1 MTWAKRTVNL
11 VGIRVPVDGNELR
24 LGINTQLVH
33 VVILEENARNS
44 RNLYRSWKRNAATL
58 VHPLLDCV
66 VLDTQL
72 RRKVQIHRVH
82 LVAEILLRLLRDVAV
97 LDLREVNALLRFLN
111 ELLRST
117 PERTITALSSIGS
130 VTLAVA
136 FKQLSIMENMKSS
149 NWLMIS

>member
-1 MTWAKRTVNL
+1 M
-11 VGIRVPVDGNELR
+11 
-24 LGINTQLVH
+24 
-33 VVILEENARNS
+33 
-44 RNLYRSWKRNAATL
+44 
-58 VHPLLDCV
+58 
-66 VLDTQL
+66 LDTQL

-130 VTLAVA
+130 VTVAVA

>member
-1 MTWAKRTVNL
+1 M
-11 VGIRVPVDGNELR
+11 
-24 LGINTQLVH
+24 
-33 VVILEENARNS
+33 
-44 RNLYRSWKRNAATL
+44 
-58 VHPLLDCV
+58 
-66 VLDTQL
+66 LDTQL

-82 LVAEILLRLLRDVAV
+82 LVAEILLWLLRDVAV

>member
-1 MTWAKRTVNL
+1 M
-11 VGIRVPVDGNELR
+11 
-24 LGINTQLVH
+24 
-33 VVILEENARNS
+33 
-44 RNLYRSWKRNAATL
+44 
-58 VHPLLDCV
+58 
-66 VLDTQL
+66 
-72 RRKVQIHRVH
+72 
-82 LVAEILLRLLRDVAV
+82 
-97 LDLREVNALLRFLN
+97 NALLRFLN

>member
-1 MTWAKRTVNL
+1 M
-11 VGIRVPVDGNELR
+11 
-24 LGINTQLVH
+24 
-33 VVILEENARNS
+33 
-44 RNLYRSWKRNAATL
+44 
-58 VHPLLDCV
+58 
-66 VLDTQL
+66 LDTQL

-117 PERTITALSSIGS
+117 PERTITALSLIGS
-130 VTLAVA
+130 VTLTVA

>member
-1 MTWAKRTVNL
+1 M
-11 VGIRVPVDGNELR
+11 
-24 LGINTQLVH
+24 
-33 VVILEENARNS
+33 
-44 RNLYRSWKRNAATL
+44 
-58 VHPLLDCV
+58 
-66 VLDTQL
+66 LDTQL

-136 FKQLSIMENMKSS
+136 FKQHSIMENMKSA

>member
-1 MTWAKRTVNL
+1 M
-11 VGIRVPVDGNELR
+11 
-24 LGINTQLVH
+24 
-33 VVILEENARNS
+33 
-44 RNLYRSWKRNAATL
+44 
-58 VHPLLDCV
+58 
-66 VLDTQL
+66 LDTQL
-72 RRKVQIHRVH
+72 RRKVQIHRVP
-82 LVAEILLRLLRDVAV
+82 LVAEIILRLLRDVAV

>member
-1 MTWAKRTVNL
+1 MTWAKRTVDL
-11 VGIRVPVDGNELR
+11 VGIRVPIDGNELR

-117 PERTITALSSIGS
+117 PE
-130 VTLAVA
+130 
-136 FKQLSIMENMKSS
+136 
-149 NWLMIS
+149 

>member
-1 MTWAKRTVNL
+1 M
-11 VGIRVPVDGNELR
+11 
-24 LGINTQLVH
+24 
-33 VVILEENARNS
+33 
-44 RNLYRSWKRNAATL
+44 
-58 VHPLLDCV
+58 
-66 VLDTQL
+66 LDTQL

>member
-1 MTWAKRTVNL
+1 M
-11 VGIRVPVDGNELR
+11 
-24 LGINTQLVH
+24 
-33 VVILEENARNS
+33 
-44 RNLYRSWKRNAATL
+44 
-58 VHPLLDCV
+58 
-66 VLDTQL
+66 LDTQL

-130 VTLAVA
+130 VTLVVA

>member
-1 MTWAKRTVNL
+1 M
-11 VGIRVPVDGNELR
+11 
-24 LGINTQLVH
+24 
-33 VVILEENARNS
+33 
-44 RNLYRSWKRNAATL
+44 
-58 VHPLLDCV
+58 
-66 VLDTQL
+66 LDTQL

-117 PERTITALSSIGS
+117 PEKTITALSSIGS

>member
-1 MTWAKRTVNL
+1 M
-11 VGIRVPVDGNELR
+11 
-24 LGINTQLVH
+24 
-33 VVILEENARNS
+33 
-44 RNLYRSWKRNAATL
+44 
-58 VHPLLDCV
+58 
-66 VLDTQL
+66 LDTQL

-117 PERTITALSSIGS
+117 LERAITALSSIGS